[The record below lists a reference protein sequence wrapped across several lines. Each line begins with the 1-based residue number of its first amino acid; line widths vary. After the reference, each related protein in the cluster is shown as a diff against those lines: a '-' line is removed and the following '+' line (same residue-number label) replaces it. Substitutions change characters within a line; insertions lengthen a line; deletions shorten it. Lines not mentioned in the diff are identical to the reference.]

1 VAQTEIESFVAT
13 SARGNIKRGRKM
25 PRYVYTAQFIASNL
39 EEAKDMANHL
49 DDILNE
55 TLYSADLEEDKE

>member
-1 VAQTEIESFVAT
+1 
-13 SARGNIKRGRKM
+13 M
-25 PRYVYTAQFIASNL
+25 PRYIYTAQFIASNL